1 MSHPSQIPVPEPY
14 GQRYFPPVP
23 TALTR
28 AMRTNLLWQFVRFL
42 VLNVKMLR
50 MVRKH

>member
-1 MSHPSQIPVPEPY
+1 MPHEPDIPIPEPY
-14 GQRYFPPVP
+14 GQRYFPPAP
-23 TALTR
+23 TGFTR
-28 AMRTNLLWQFVRFL
+28 ALRTNLLWQFIRFL